1 MMMMIII
8 LLLLEWAAADGK
20 TFCFFAGRLSSL
32 LRLPLAARFFFF
44 FFFVTP
50 TYYLELSI
58 WTGDR
63 VWSRAELWMLMEVL
77 LKLTVWSFMILAQGR
92 TGYGGL

>member
-1 MMMMIII
+1 MMMMMIII

-32 LRLPLAARFFFF
+32 LRLPLAARLFSLFFC
-44 FFFVTP
+44 TP

-58 WTGDR
+58 WRGDR

-77 LKLTVWSFMILAQGR
+77 LKLTVWSFMILA
-92 TGYGGL
+92 

>member
-8 LLLLEWAAADGK
+8 ILLLREWAAAAEK

-32 LRLPLAARFFFF
+32 LRLPLAARLFFLFF
-44 FFFVTP
+44 CTP

-58 WTGDR
+58 WRGDR
-63 VWSRAELWMLMEVL
+63 VWSRAEIWMLMEVL
-77 LKLTVWSFMILAQGR
+77 LKLTVWSFMILA
-92 TGYGGL
+92 

>member
-1 MMMMIII
+1 MMMMII

-32 LRLPLAARFFFF
+32 LRLPLAARLFFPFF
-44 FFFVTP
+44 CTP
-50 TYYLELSI
+50 TSYYLEFSI

-77 LKLTVWSFMILAQGR
+77 LKLTVWSFMRLILA
-92 TGYGGL
+92 

>member
-1 MMMMIII
+1 MMMMMIII
-8 LLLLEWAAADGK
+8 LLLLLEWAAADEK

-32 LRLPLAARFFFF
+32 LRLPLAARLFFPPYFC
-44 FFFVTP
+44 TP

-58 WTGDR
+58 WRGDR

-77 LKLTVWSFMILAQGR
+77 LKLTVWSFMILA
-92 TGYGGL
+92 